1 MICKH
6 SEKNIPDL
14 AETVIN
20 FAERGA
26 HASHTILVKNG
37 SVQRYL
43 CTTSRRIL
51 RCVRQI
57 HNDSAAVDSSISR

>member
-43 CTTSRRIL
+43 CT
-51 RCVRQI
+51 
-57 HNDSAAVDSSISR
+57 H